1 MKGTHIDFICSS
13 IMRRLL
19 FVKKVVTVALAL
31 TLVSGGMLSA
41 SVGAASTNVQT
52 SANFASVEK
61 VGSVQPQ
68 VLPAIGVA
76 ALTGVAAG
84 VGKYVGEKAAA
95 WAHKKYQ
102 QRWSTVPLHANQN
115 LEVVFDN

>member
-1 MKGTHIDFICSS
+1 M
-13 IMRRLL
+13 
-19 FVKKVVTVALAL
+19 KKVVTVALAL
-31 TLVSGGMLSA
+31 AVVSGGLLSA
-41 SVGAASTNVQT
+41 SVGAESTNVQT
-52 SANFASVEK
+52 SANFASINK
-61 VGSVQPQ
+61 AGSVQPQ
-68 VLPAIGVA
+68 VLPAVGVA

-102 QRWSTVPLHANQN
+102 ERWSQLPMHANKN